1 MHCNLPV
8 ATPCSCDVF
17 TKVLANALLCLRLAY
32 RAGVTKAVVAPIHH
46 GFFGGLGTS
55 FSTGAAHKLA
65 DGAVMQEVTALHVSV
80 GHFASR
86 PSISTQIAALRNLLL
101 ALPDDSIMDAS
112 KPFKDAAR
120 VSQISLGMPLYTYFL
135 SGRDSGGCGCA

>member
-1 MHCNLPV
+1 MTSFH
-8 ATPCSCDVF
+8 
-17 TKVLANALLCLRLAY
+17 KVLADELLCLRLAY
-32 RAGVTKAVVAPIHH
+32 RTGVTKAVVAPVHR

-65 DGAVMQEVTALHVSV
+65 DSAVIQEVTALHVSV

-101 ALPDDSIMDAS
+101 ALPDDSIVDTS
-112 KPFKDAAR
+112 KPFRDVAR
-120 VSQISLGMPLYTYFL
+120 VRQFSPDMRHIHLPPV
-135 SGRDSGGCGCA
+135 RA

>member
-1 MHCNLPV
+1 MTSHHEV
-8 ATPCSCDVF
+8 SADE
-17 TKVLANALLCLRLAY
+17 LLCLRLAY
-32 RAGVTKAVVAPIHH
+32 RSGVTKAVVAPVHH

-55 FSTGAAHKLA
+55 FSTSAAHKLA
-65 DGAVMQEVTALHVSV
+65 DSAVIQEITALHVSV

-112 KPFKDAAR
+112 KPFRAAAEVR
-120 VSQISLGMPLYTYFL
+120 QISPGSVICTYFL
-135 SGRDSGGCGCA
+135 SGR